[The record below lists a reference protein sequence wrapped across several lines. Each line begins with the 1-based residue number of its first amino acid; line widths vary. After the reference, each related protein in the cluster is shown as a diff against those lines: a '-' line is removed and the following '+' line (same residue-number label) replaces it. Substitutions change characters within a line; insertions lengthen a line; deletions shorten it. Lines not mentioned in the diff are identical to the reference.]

1 MIRSHA
7 MPARRGQF
15 RYAGVRKSFRIIA
28 NIFYR
33 PYVLRRIR
41 QPEKILFYGCEIE
54 THPAVFHPA
63 LFHSTKIL
71 IRSLVENPLGKK
83 IPLEGKSFLDM
94 GTGTG
99 VVGVAAARKGAKV
112 FACDVNRTAVELAQR
127 NAARNAVEMEVI
139 FSDLFSSL
147 NGTGSQRDFR
157 FDVIAFNI
165 PFYPTPPGNEFERA
179 FKAGASFAVI
189 KQFARESFR
198 HLKNQGVV
206 IIVFSED
213 SGYETITGIFLAEG
227 FRILNSE
234 TYSKMFE
241 KFYVVTFT
249 GKSDF

>member
-1 MIRSHA
+1 MICSR
-7 MPARRGQF
+7 
-15 RYAGVRKSFRIIA
+15 GVRKILRIAA

-41 QPEKILFYGCEIE
+41 RSEKILFNRCEIE

-71 IRSLVENPLGKK
+71 IYSIEK
-83 IPLEGKSFLDM
+83 IPLEGKFFLDM
-94 GTGTG
+94 GAGTG
-99 VVGVAAARKGAKV
+99 VVGIAAARKGAKV
-112 FACDVNRTAVELAQR
+112 LACDVNRTAVELAKR
-127 NAARNAVEMEVI
+127 NALRNAVKTDVV
-139 FSDLFSSL
+139 FSDLFSNL
-147 NGTGSQRDFR
+147 DGEK

-165 PFYPTPPGNEFERA
+165 PFYPTSPGNEFERA
-179 FKAGASFAVI
+179 FKAGESFAVT

-213 SGYETITGIFLAEG
+213 SGYETLTGIFLAEG

-241 KFYVVTFT
+241 KFYVVTFA
-249 GKSDF
+249 GKSDS